1 MSEWTRDERYQ
12 RYEDIDQ
19 EVMDELTE
27 LVNQSKYRQL
37 FHIQPK
43 TGLLND
49 PNGLIYYKGEY
60 YISHQWFPLG
70 AVHGLKY
77 WYTYKSKDLIN
88 FEDQGISLKP
98 DTKDDSHGVY
108 SGSAF
113 TYHNNLYY
121 MYTGNHR
128 DENWNRKSTQHIA
141 KVLDNGEVQKFPKAV
156 IAAPPSG
163 YTQHF
168 RDPKVFVKDGIY

>member
-77 WYTYKSKDLIN
+77 WYTYK
-88 FEDQGISLKP
+88 
-98 DTKDDSHGVY
+98 
-108 SGSAF
+108 
-113 TYHNNLYY
+113 
-121 MYTGNHR
+121 
-128 DENWNRKSTQHIA
+128 
-141 KVLDNGEVQKFPKAV
+141 
-156 IAAPPSG
+156 
-163 YTQHF
+163 
-168 RDPKVFVKDGIY
+168 VKI